1 MITTELEKDK
11 DNVITHN
18 LNEEDVIVQ
27 LRDSETG
34 DMIIPKKVFDY
45 QTNTVK
51 IQISETK
58 NYKIIIIG

>member
-1 MITTELEKDK
+1 VITTELEKDK

-34 DMIIPKKVFDY
+34 DMILPKKVFDY

>member
-34 DMIIPKKVFDY
+34 DMILPKKVFDY